1 MRTKNLTLPL
11 FEELPISKTIQEL
24 PEVKLPELGFDMTEQ
39 LCLALQNR
47 DKNALAFV
55 IEDKMDS
62 IDLKSK
68 QSFISNYLSYCKQL
82 ERKHGK
88 LFILTIKG
96 ACNGKHCHFGKQG
109 INVSVN
115 SLVNNKQLWKF
126 NLLIVPTKSGKLNL
140 GKCYDMK
147 LSKKDI

>member
-1 MRTKNLTLPL
+1 MKSKNHTLPL
-11 FEELPISKTIQEL
+11 FEELSLTKTSPEL
-24 PEVKLPELGFDMTEQ
+24 PEVILPELGFDRIEQ

-47 DKNALAFV
+47 DKNALEYL
-55 IEDKMDS
+55 IWDKMVS
-62 IDLKSK
+62 FDLKSK
-68 QSFISNYLSYCKQL
+68 QAFIKNYLSYCKQL

-88 LFILTIKG
+88 LFILTLKG
-96 ACNGKHCHFGKQG
+96 ACNKKNCNLGKQG

-126 NLLIVPTKSGKLNL
+126 NLLIETTKSGKLDL

>member
-1 MRTKNLTLPL
+1 MKSKNHTLPL
-11 FEELPISKTIQEL
+11 FEEMSLTKTTKEL
-24 PEVKLPELGFDMTEQ
+24 PEVSLPELGFDRIEQ

-47 DKNALAFV
+47 DKNALEYL
-55 IEDKMDS
+55 ICDKMVS
-62 IDLKSK
+62 FDLKSK
-68 QSFISNYLSYCKQL
+68 QAFISNYLSYCRQL
-82 ERKHGK
+82 ERRHGK
-88 LFILTIKG
+88 LFILTLKG
-96 ACNGKHCHFGKQG
+96 ACNGKQCNLGKQG

-126 NLLIVPTKSGKLNL
+126 NLLIETTKSGKLDL

>member
-1 MRTKNLTLPL
+1 MKSKNHTLPL
-11 FEELPISKTIQEL
+11 FEELSLTKTSPEL
-24 PEVKLPELGFDMTEQ
+24 PEVILPELGFDRIEQ

-47 DKNALAFV
+47 DKNALEYL
-55 IEDKMDS
+55 IWDKMVS
-62 IDLKSK
+62 FDLKSK
-68 QSFISNYLSYCKQL
+68 QAFIKNYLSYCKQL

-88 LFILTIKG
+88 LFILTLKG
-96 ACNGKHCHFGKQG
+96 ACNGKHCHLGKQG

-126 NLLIVPTKSGKLNL
+126 NLLIETSKSGKLDL

>member
-1 MRTKNLTLPL
+1 MKSENLTLPL
-11 FEELPISKTIQEL
+11 FEELPVTKVIQEL
-24 PEVKLPELGFDMTEQ
+24 PELKLPELGFDMIEQ

-55 IEDKMDS
+55 IWDKMDS
-62 IDLKSK
+62 SDLKSK
-68 QSFISNYLSYCKQL
+68 QAFISNYLSYCKQL

-88 LFILTIKG
+88 VFVLTLKG
-96 ACNGKHCHFGKQG
+96 ACNGKHCHLGKQG

>member
-1 MRTKNLTLPL
+1 MKSKNHTLPL
-11 FEELPISKTIQEL
+11 FEELSLTKTSPEL
-24 PEVKLPELGFDMTEQ
+24 PEVSLPELGFDMIEQ

-47 DKNALAFV
+47 DKNALEYL
-55 IEDKMDS
+55 IWDKMVS
-62 IDLKSK
+62 FDLKSK
-68 QSFISNYLSYCKQL
+68 QAFIKNYLSYCKQL

-88 LFILTIKG
+88 LFILTLKG
-96 ACNGKHCHFGKQG
+96 ACNEKQCNLGKQG

-126 NLLIVPTKSGKLNL
+126 NLLIETSKSGKLDL